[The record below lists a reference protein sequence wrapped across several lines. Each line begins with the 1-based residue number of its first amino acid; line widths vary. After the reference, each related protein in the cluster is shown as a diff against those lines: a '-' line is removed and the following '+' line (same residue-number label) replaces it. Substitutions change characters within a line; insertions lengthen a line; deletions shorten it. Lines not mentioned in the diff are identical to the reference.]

1 MDSGFIVPNKKH
13 PIASFFHLFFRLSAL
28 IVYLICNILSSS
40 FVVKFLLVV
49 FCLSLDFW
57 TVKNVTGRLL
67 VGLRWWNYVD
77 EEGESH
83 WMFESK
89 KDWQP
94 VSFESQLFWIGLFAC
109 PLIWTFFLLSAL
121 LSLKLQWLLLCV
133 VGICLNGANVIGYFY
148 CRKDGGQQIKTMAGK
163 FIGQQLMTRFT
174 GGEVSVGA
182 L

>member
-1 MDSGFIVPNKKH
+1 MDSGFIVPSKKH

-28 IVYLICNILSSS
+28 IIYVICNMLSSS
-40 FVVKFLLVV
+40 FVMKFLLVV
-49 FCLSLDFW
+49 LCLSLDFW

-77 EEGESH
+77 EQGDSH

-89 KDWQP
+89 KDWHP
-94 VSFESQLFWIGLFAC
+94 VAFESQIFWIGLFGC
-109 PLIWTFFLLSAL
+109 PILWVFFLLSAL

-133 VGICLNGANVIGYFY
+133 VGICLNGANVLGYFY
-148 CRKDGGQQIKTMAGK
+148 CRKDGGQQIKSMAGK

-174 GGEVSVGA
+174 GGET
-182 L
+182 